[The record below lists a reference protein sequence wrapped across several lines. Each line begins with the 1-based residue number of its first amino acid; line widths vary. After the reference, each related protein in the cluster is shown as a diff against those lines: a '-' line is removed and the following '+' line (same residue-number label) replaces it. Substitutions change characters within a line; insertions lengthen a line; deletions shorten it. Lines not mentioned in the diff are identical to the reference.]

1 MYKKATFLSN
11 FVSKTVTW
19 IVAFLYICSTFLSV
33 VTPAEAAKNSYNNAR
48 NNYTAGDYSSDNYR
62 GDHLEQNDGES
73 SYSGA
78 PVMTRSYVLTAD
90 DTLEAIAKRYNLSVE
105 GLRQLNQN
113 RFFRTGFANAKAGDT
128 VDVPVAPVSDEMA
141 RYLEGRDTRNGNF
154 ASIAS
159 QAGQFLANGGHSAE
173 LESMASG
180 YLIGRAN
187 NAINQWFNQYGTSRI
202 QLNIDDDFSLK
213 NSQFE
218 MLLPLYDKG
227 SNLVFT
233 QSSIHR
239 TDDRTQ
245 TNLGIGYRYFAPDF
259 MLGGNAFW
267 DYDISRSHSRMGLG
281 LEYWRDYLKVSLNG
295 YYRLSDWRHSSDLDD
310 YYERPANGWDIR
322 AEGYLP
328 SFPQLGMKLNFEQYY
343 GKEVGLFGKDSRQ
356 KNPYAVTVGATY
368 TPFPLMTFD
377 LEHKRGGN
385 GNNDTRLG
393 FELNYR
399 FGVPLS
405 KQLDPDAVDNMRT
418 LAGSRYDLVNRN
430 NNIVLEYKKEEVIRL
445 SMADHISG
453 YYNETRSLG
462 ISVESKYDVSDVNVM
477 APALIAAGGKII
489 RGAGRSDYS
498 VVLPPYQK
506 VGSNDYTVTAIATDV
521 KGHSS
526 ALVSTIVTV
535 IPFKVDNANSTFT
548 PAETTLPADEVSN
561 VVLTLS
567 LQTSKGTP
575 SDIDVTEIK
584 LDVQGRK
591 TAKVDQYFKRVSP
604 GIYEL
609 TVTAGTGVE
618 TLILTPSVG
627 DERLPSAKVNFVPD
641 ITTARTTDIAVVGD
655 GKSKVA
661 DGVNYFEF
669 NATVR
674 DEQGNLVPDAVVNW
688 SQNKGTD
695 VILSAEANGASSSS
709 VRAGNDVTS
718 KTNQRGIAV
727 MRLVSTT
734 KAAYDILVSANV
746 LNDSNV
752 VTAAPVSFT
761 SGSTPAFGDGKSTF
775 TADKLLVKA
784 NDEDTSTLTFTAKDE
799 YGNGIKD
806 LESRLIFAVS
816 SGNADGV
823 TISAVTKTVDDGV
836 YKGTLKGT
844 LAGAYKIVPML
855 DGTAVGSLAVNI
867 TLTSDGNL
875 PDTGD
880 GHSTFTAD
888 KLLVKANDDDTSTL
902 TFTAKDVYGNGIN
915 NLAANLT
922 FAVATGNADGV
933 TISAVSKAEGD
944 GVYTGTLKGTLAGA
958 YKIVPMLDG
967 TAVSPLAVNITLTSD
982 GNLPDTGDG
991 HSTFTA
997 DKLLVKAND
1006 ADTSTLTFT
1015 AKDEYGNGINN
1026 LAANLTFAV
1035 ATGNAD
1041 GVTISAVSKAEGDGV
1056 YTGTLK
1062 GTLAGAYKIV
1072 PMLAG
1077 TAVGSLAVNITLT
1090 SDGNLPDTGDGHST
1104 FTADKLLVKANDAD
1118 TSTLTFTAKD
1128 EYGNGINNLAGNL
1141 TFAVATGNAD
1151 GVTISAV
1158 SKAEG
1163 DGVYTGTLKGTL
1175 AGAYKIVPKLAG
1187 TAVGSLAVNITLT
1200 SDGNLPD
1207 TGKGHST
1214 FTADKLLVQANDAD
1228 TSTLTF
1234 TAKDAY
1240 GNGINNL
1247 AGNLTFAVATGNA
1260 DGVTI
1265 SAVSKAEGDGV
1276 YTGTLKGTLA
1286 GAYKIVPML
1295 AGTAVGSL
1303 AVNITLTSDGN
1314 LPDTGKGHSTF
1325 ETDKSTIQAN
1335 GEEIATLTFTAK
1347 DAYGNGIN
1355 NLAANLTFAVAEGNT
1370 AGVTISAVSKAGG
1383 DGVYT
1388 GTLKGTLAGAYKI
1401 VPKLAGTA
1409 VGSLAVNI
1417 TLTSDGNVPDTGEGR
1432 STFDTDKSTI
1442 QANGEEI
1449 ATLTFTAKDAYGNGI
1464 NNLAGNLT
1472 FAVATGNAAGVT
1484 ISAVSKAEGDGV
1496 YTGTLKGTLAGAYKI
1511 VPMLAGTAV
1520 GSLAVNITL
1529 TSDGNVPDTG
1539 KGHSTFTAD
1548 KLLVKANDDDTSTLT
1563 FTAKDAYGNGINN
1576 LAANL
1581 TFAVAEGNTAGVTIS
1596 AVSKAEGDGVYTG
1609 TLKGTLVG
1617 TYKIV
1622 PMLAGTAVGS
1632 LAVNITLTSDGNLPD
1647 TGKGHS
1653 TFTADKLL
1661 VKANDDDTST
1671 LTFTAKDAYGN
1682 GINNLA
1688 GNLTFVVAEGNTAGV
1703 TISEVT
1709 KAEGDGVYTG
1719 KLKGTLIGTYK
1730 IAPKVGANVLNV
1742 LALNIQ
1748 LSSDGNTINA
1758 MNSKFESDKNLVKAD
1773 NLDSATLTFTVKD
1786 KWNNPIENLESR
1798 LTFGI
1803 NTGSV
1808 AGVDIT
1814 SVEKGTIAGTYVAT
1828 LKGQTAGS
1836 YKIVPS
1842 LDGRVIDGT
1851 SLVVNITLTA
1861 DANPIDVTK
1870 GYSSFTASKTLV
1882 QANNSDTSTLTFKAR
1897 DKYNNP
1903 INGLESRLAFVVF
1916 TGNTTGVNVT
1926 EVSRGEG
1933 EGIYV
1938 ATIKGT
1944 IAGEYTFVPKLDN
1957 SQIDSFSVNVTFTAD
1972 NNAPD
1977 ANDGFS
1983 TFKASKT
1990 LVQADDFDSATLT
2003 FTARDQYH
2011 NAINGLESRLNFKLS
2026 SGNEHGVTITTVT
2039 RGAEKGTYIAIL
2051 KGTIV
2056 GDYKVIPT
2064 LDGTAVGAL
2073 SASVTLT
2080 SNGNSPDTSDG
2091 HSTFKINK
2099 STIQANDTETATL
2112 TLVAKDRYGN
2122 AIDNLLGR
2130 LTFNVGSGSVS
2141 GVTISPV
2148 VKDAAAGVYTATVK
2162 GTIAGLYSFVPRLD
2176 SSQIDSLSVN
2186 LTLTSDGNAPDT
2198 SNGKSTFTADKLL
2211 VKANDDDTSTLTFTA
2226 KDVYGNGINNLAGK
2240 LTFAVATGNAA
2251 GVTISAVSKVEGD
2264 GVYKGTLKG
2273 TLAGAYKIVPMLDG
2287 AAVGSLAVNIT
2298 LTSDGNLPD
2307 ASDGHS
2313 TFTAN
2318 KTIVDADNNDTATL
2332 TFEAR
2337 DRFGNTI
2344 NNLAGSLAF
2353 VVSTGE
2359 QTGVTISTVR
2369 KDSAD
2374 GIYTAT
2380 LKGTIAG
2387 RYTIIPMV
2395 GGSSVGSG
2403 LFVNITLKADRNPI
2417 SNDNSTFTTD
2427 KNLVKA
2433 DNTDFATLTFTT
2445 RDQFNNPINNL
2456 QARLTFVVATGS
2468 VPGVNITGVTKGA
2481 GDGVY
2486 VATLKGKTAGIYKI
2500 IPKLDNAV
2508 IEGVSLYVNITL
2520 SADGNPID
2528 VINGYSS
2535 FTASKPS
2542 ILANNIE
2549 TTVLILKARDQYNNP
2564 INNLESKLN
2573 FAVLSGN
2580 AAGVTIGTI
2589 AKGAEEGTYTALV
2602 KGTIAGRY
2610 TFIPKVEDTAVEGLS
2625 AIVTLVADG
2634 NEPDGTTGKSTFTAD
2649 KTSIMAN
2656 DDDSS
2661 TLTFTAKDEYGNLLN
2676 NLSTSDLAFAI
2687 SGGNVTGVTITA
2699 VQRGSFTGTYTAKVH
2714 GTAAGE
2720 YTIVPLYKGVQV
2732 GSLFV
2737 KISLT
2742 ADSNPID
2749 LNNTQTQF
2757 TADKTVVAANG
2768 EDFATLTFTAKDK
2781 YNNAINNLASRLK
2794 FVISSGNV
2802 AGVTIDT
2809 VAAGTTA
2816 GTYVAKIKGTV
2827 AAQYTIVPKLDD
2839 TQVGTLSVTVKLSS
2853 DNNPID
2859 VESGATT
2866 FTTEKDVI
2874 AANDVETS
2882 TLTLTAKDKF
2892 GNPIDNLA
2900 PKLKFVISTGDVPG
2914 VTIDTVAA
2922 GGTSGTYVAKIKG
2935 TVARKFNII
2944 PKRDDAPI
2952 GSLSV
2957 NVTLS
2962 ADNNAVNAEKST
2974 FETEKETVAANG
2986 LDTTRLV
2993 FTAKDQYDNPIN
3005 NLESK
3010 LVFALS
3016 TAVTG
3021 VDITAVNRGAAAG
3034 TYVATLKGTVA
3045 GRYTISPKLS
3055 GVQVG
3060 SLSVTVTLTADGN
3073 LPVSGDGKST
3083 FTTEKSYIAANN
3095 SETTTLTFTA
3105 KDEFNNVI
3113 NNIEGKL
3120 VFAVSSGNASG
3131 VTIDTVSKGTEPGT
3145 YVAKLR
3151 GTVIG
3156 QYTIVPKY
3164 NGTAVSGLSVNVEL
3178 TENIEVVMSWTDG
3191 SATGTA
3197 SVTKEFKVGVRD
3209 RSNNAYINGK
3219 NVDFTIVGDRGGR
3232 PAIYPLSITSNTSG
3246 DIPVAISDD
3255 KAEVVTVTGQ
3265 IRGTPIKASLVVT
3278 IKPGAINGS
3287 VSTVKANPSRIAADG
3302 TSTSIISYTPLDSN
3316 GNLITDLN
3324 TSSITTDIVGL
3335 SDIGLSIGP
3344 WHFDAG
3350 EGKYKATLTAGTKVG
3365 RIKVV
3370 PVISGSDGIDRS
3382 KMDYTLTLVAGD
3394 FDKHSGSVYAD
3405 PDKLAAN
3412 GRTQSTIVF
3421 KPKDKSGNA
3430 ITSIDPRTISQ
3441 KITRGSGSSMV
3452 PDTAIQM
3459 TAWSLDNGVYTS
3471 TLTSSTQTGVINI
3484 MPTVNGNDAADSGTV
3499 GTLELLPA
3507 VLPATKFEISN
3518 EGNALADGIMTEKV
3532 TITLR
3537 SETDSTVMPFK
3548 SVTVTAFNSELAI
3561 CDTPQCSSGNRLTTF
3576 TGTSDANGKVVIY
3589 LASTLAAW
3597 QGYNRYTVSSDGY
3610 NVKMQLPFGL
3620 YVDQEK
3626 SYIALSKDYLYNNG
3640 TDQIVA
3646 TFRPFDKVGNEI
3658 PAGLLTMSFYTTD
3671 TDTTSVL
3678 TPQGYSAT
3686 LSSKNQAFTT
3696 YQLYAV
3702 MTNYSQGWQPQPVTY
3717 NIRPETG
3724 VLLSTIDF
3732 NPKLCGLTVPDRKGG
3747 QSFICSQS
3755 DFSKYQ
3761 SSALGFVINMKKA
3774 SSTWNKQMYLTSRDI
3789 TGQILITEKGGS
3801 TTQNCSVPVQS
3812 DSSKDGNAWMNDFGR
3827 AYPQLG
3833 LTYSLMMD
3841 FNHTSN
3847 IDTIRDYPKMGN
3859 HGLVNSD
3866 PPGGMGLCDLSNWG
3880 EINKTL
3886 SGYGNVK
3893 FAVRTFDPQGY
3904 AQFEVPLT
3912 NNRVDAG
3919 IVSPTITVSVYSTAR

>member
-62 GDHLEQNDGES
+62 GDHLEQNDSES
-73 SYSGA
+73 SYSSA

-445 SMADHISG
+445 SMAGHISG

-695 VILSAEANGASSSS
+695 VILSAEASGASSSS
-709 VRAGNDVTS
+709 MRAGNDVTS

-823 TISAVTKTVDDGV
+823 TISAVTKTED
-836 YKGTLKGT
+836 
-844 LAGAYKIVPML
+844 
-855 DGTAVGSLAVNI
+855 
-867 TLTSDGNL
+867 
-875 PDTGD
+875 
-880 GHSTFTAD
+880 
-888 KLLVKANDDDTSTL
+888 
-902 TFTAKDVYGNGIN
+902 
-915 NLAANLT
+915 
-922 FAVATGNADGV
+922 
-933 TISAVSKAEGD
+933 
-944 GVYTGTLKGTLAGA
+944 
-958 YKIVPMLDG
+958 
-967 TAVSPLAVNITLTSD
+967 
-982 GNLPDTGDG
+982 
-991 HSTFTA
+991 
-997 DKLLVKAND
+997 
-1006 ADTSTLTFT
+1006 
-1015 AKDEYGNGINN
+1015 
-1026 LAANLTFAV
+1026 
-1035 ATGNAD
+1035 
-1041 GVTISAVSKAEGDGV
+1041 
-1056 YTGTLK
+1056 
-1062 GTLAGAYKIV
+1062 
-1072 PMLAG
+1072 
-1077 TAVGSLAVNITLT
+1077 
-1090 SDGNLPDTGDGHST
+1090 
-1104 FTADKLLVKANDAD
+1104 
-1118 TSTLTFTAKD
+1118 
-1128 EYGNGINNLAGNL
+1128 
-1141 TFAVATGNAD
+1141 
-1151 GVTISAV
+1151 
-1158 SKAEG
+1158 
-1163 DGVYTGTLKGTL
+1163 
-1175 AGAYKIVPKLAG
+1175 
-1187 TAVGSLAVNITLT
+1187 
-1200 SDGNLPD
+1200 
-1207 TGKGHST
+1207 
-1214 FTADKLLVQANDAD
+1214 
-1228 TSTLTF
+1228 
-1234 TAKDAY
+1234 
-1240 GNGINNL
+1240 
-1247 AGNLTFAVATGNA
+1247 
-1260 DGVTI
+1260 
-1265 SAVSKAEGDGV
+1265 
-1276 YTGTLKGTLA
+1276 
-1286 GAYKIVPML
+1286 
-1295 AGTAVGSL
+1295 
-1303 AVNITLTSDGN
+1303 
-1314 LPDTGKGHSTF
+1314 
-1325 ETDKSTIQAN
+1325 
-1335 GEEIATLTFTAK
+1335 
-1347 DAYGNGIN
+1347 
-1355 NLAANLTFAVAEGNT
+1355 
-1370 AGVTISAVSKAGG
+1370 
-1383 DGVYT
+1383 
-1388 GTLKGTLAGAYKI
+1388 
-1401 VPKLAGTA
+1401 
-1409 VGSLAVNI
+1409 
-1417 TLTSDGNVPDTGEGR
+1417 
-1432 STFDTDKSTI
+1432 
-1442 QANGEEI
+1442 
-1449 ATLTFTAKDAYGNGI
+1449 
-1464 NNLAGNLT
+1464 
-1472 FAVATGNAAGVT
+1472 
-1484 ISAVSKAEGDGV
+1484 
-1496 YTGTLKGTLAGAYKI
+1496 
-1511 VPMLAGTAV
+1511 
-1520 GSLAVNITL
+1520 
-1529 TSDGNVPDTG
+1529 
-1539 KGHSTFTAD
+1539 
-1548 KLLVKANDDDTSTLT
+1548 
-1563 FTAKDAYGNGINN
+1563 
-1576 LAANL
+1576 
-1581 TFAVAEGNTAGVTIS
+1581 
-1596 AVSKAEGDGVYTG
+1596 
-1609 TLKGTLVG
+1609 
-1617 TYKIV
+1617 
-1622 PMLAGTAVGS
+1622 
-1632 LAVNITLTSDGNLPD
+1632 
-1647 TGKGHS
+1647 
-1653 TFTADKLL
+1653 
-1661 VKANDDDTST
+1661 
-1671 LTFTAKDAYGN
+1671 
-1682 GINNLA
+1682 
-1688 GNLTFVVAEGNTAGV
+1688 
-1703 TISEVT
+1703 
-1709 KAEGDGVYTG
+1709 
-1719 KLKGTLIGTYK
+1719 
-1730 IAPKVGANVLNV
+1730 
-1742 LALNIQ
+1742 
-1748 LSSDGNTINA
+1748 
-1758 MNSKFESDKNLVKAD
+1758 
-1773 NLDSATLTFTVKD
+1773 
-1786 KWNNPIENLESR
+1786 
-1798 LTFGI
+1798 
-1803 NTGSV
+1803 
-1808 AGVDIT
+1808 
-1814 SVEKGTIAGTYVAT
+1814 
-1828 LKGQTAGS
+1828 
-1836 YKIVPS
+1836 
-1842 LDGRVIDGT
+1842 
-1851 SLVVNITLTA
+1851 
-1861 DANPIDVTK
+1861 
-1870 GYSSFTASKTLV
+1870 
-1882 QANNSDTSTLTFKAR
+1882 
-1897 DKYNNP
+1897 
-1903 INGLESRLAFVVF
+1903 
-1916 TGNTTGVNVT
+1916 
-1926 EVSRGEG
+1926 
-1933 EGIYV
+1933 
-1938 ATIKGT
+1938 
-1944 IAGEYTFVPKLDN
+1944 
-1957 SQIDSFSVNVTFTAD
+1957 
-1972 NNAPD
+1972 
-1977 ANDGFS
+1977 
-1983 TFKASKT
+1983 
-1990 LVQADDFDSATLT
+1990 
-2003 FTARDQYH
+2003 
-2011 NAINGLESRLNFKLS
+2011 
-2026 SGNEHGVTITTVT
+2026 
-2039 RGAEKGTYIAIL
+2039 
-2051 KGTIV
+2051 
-2056 GDYKVIPT
+2056 
-2064 LDGTAVGAL
+2064 
-2073 SASVTLT
+2073 
-2080 SNGNSPDTSDG
+2080 
-2091 HSTFKINK
+2091 
-2099 STIQANDTETATL
+2099 
-2112 TLVAKDRYGN
+2112 
-2122 AIDNLLGR
+2122 
-2130 LTFNVGSGSVS
+2130 
-2141 GVTISPV
+2141 
-2148 VKDAAAGVYTATVK
+2148 
-2162 GTIAGLYSFVPRLD
+2162 
-2176 SSQIDSLSVN
+2176 
-2186 LTLTSDGNAPDT
+2186 
-2198 SNGKSTFTADKLL
+2198 
-2211 VKANDDDTSTLTFTA
+2211 
-2226 KDVYGNGINNLAGK
+2226 
-2240 LTFAVATGNAA
+2240 
-2251 GVTISAVSKVEGD
+2251 D

-2809 VAAGTTA
+2809 VTAGTTA

-3191 SATGTA
+3191 STTGTA

-3209 RSNNAYINGK
+3209 RSNNAYINGR

-3278 IKPGAINGS
+3278 IKPGAVSGS

-3335 SDIGLSIGP
+3335 SDIGLSVGP
-3344 WHFDAG
+3344 WYFDAG

-3441 KITRGSGSSMV
+3441 KITRGSGSSLV

-3548 SVTVTAFNSELAI
+3548 SVTVTAFNSELSI

-3576 TGTSDANGKVVIY
+3576 TGTTDGDGKVVIY
-3589 LASTLAAW
+3589 MASTLAAW

-3686 LSSKNQAFTT
+3686 LSSRNQAFTT

-3732 NPKLCGLTVPDRKGG
+3732 NPKLCGLTKPDRKGN
-3747 QSFICSQS
+3747 QIFVCSPS
-3755 DFSKYQ
+3755 DLSKYQ

-3801 TTQNCSVPVQS
+3801 ATQNCSVPVQS
-3812 DSSKDGNAWMNDFGR
+3812 DSTKDGNAWMNDFGR

-3833 LTYSLMMD
+3833 LTYSLKMD
-3841 FNHTSN
+3841 FNFTSN

-3912 NNRVDAG
+3912 NNRIDAG